1 MSPTQTPPV
10 HCQDPR
16 RLIRVPTLRPS
27 PISEGL
33 GCRECV
39 FEAHFC
45 GSYILRPTG
54 STPCLLSTPPHGDA
68 VGTVCG
74 AEPSNC
80 TDGTFTRVDA
90 RFTGA
95 PEITGRPSASQIK
108 ATDPKRWAPITD
120 EQLEV
125 QILFILQKE
134 GSAGMNATVIAG
146 KLNQDP
152 VWIRRWIKR
161 HPNVLKRVGAG
172 PGTRF
177 FAPQARSASIH

>member
-1 MSPTQTPPV
+1 MPLSATEEIAQLT
-10 HCQDPR
+10 R
-16 RLIRVPTLRPS
+16 RLKILTEQAEDELRQK
-27 PISEGL
+27 L
-33 GCRECV
+33 K
-39 FEAHFC
+39 EAR
-45 GSYILRPTG
+45 SVVADLEMQ
-54 STPCLLSTPPHGDA
+54 LS
-68 VGTVCG
+68 
-74 AEPSNC
+74 
-80 TDGTFTRVDA
+80 
-90 RFTGA
+90 
-95 PEITGRPSASQIK
+95 EITGRPSASQIK